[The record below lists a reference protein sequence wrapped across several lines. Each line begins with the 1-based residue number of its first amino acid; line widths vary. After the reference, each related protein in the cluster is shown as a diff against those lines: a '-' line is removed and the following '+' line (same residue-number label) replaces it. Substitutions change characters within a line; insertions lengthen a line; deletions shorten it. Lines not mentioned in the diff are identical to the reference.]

1 MVKKDINETVKVPE
15 GVKVSVEGTTI
26 TIQGQKGKVEKC
38 FDNPNIKVEVHGSEV
53 KLSATTP
60 AKKEK
65 AVLNSYKAHLKNA
78 IKGVKESYV
87 YKMKI
92 CSGHFPM
99 NVSVSGQ
106 NLVIKNFLGEKV
118 PRQVALKP
126 GVSVKVDG
134 SSITLEGVDKDITG
148 QVAADIEQGTRRPG
162 FDRRIFQDGIY
173 IVEKAGKE
181 I

>member
-1 MVKKDINETVKVPE
+1 MVKKDIQETVKLPA
-15 GVKVSVEGTTI
+15 GVKVSVEGTKI
-26 TIQGQKGKVEKC
+26 HIQGPKGKVTKN
-38 FDNPNIKVEVHGSEV
+38 FDNPNVEVKTEGGDV
-53 KLSATTP
+53 ILSATAP
-60 AKKEK
+60 AKKVK

-78 IKGVKESYV
+78 FIGVVSSYA
-87 YKMKI
+87 YKLKI

-99 NVSVSGQ
+99 TVAVSGQ

-118 PRQVALKP
+118 PRQVALKS

-134 SSITLEGVDKDITG
+134 AFVLVDGPDKDLAG
-148 QVAADIEQGTRRPG
+148 QVAADIEQSTRRPG

-173 IVEKAGKE
+173 IIEKAGKE